1 MGRLQRGSRC
11 RQSDERP
18 DNQGRHSGSMSRPAQ
33 TDRASIVVV
42 QDRTQRVV
50 VTPVRFGLFVPQG
63 WIMDLAEIEDPIEQY
78 ETMSRVAQ
86 TAERLGFESI
96 WLFDHFHTYF
106 KPVLETTFEC
116 WTSTAALARD
126 TKTIRLGQMVTCNSY
141 RNPALMAKM
150 ASTVDVLSHGRLDF
164 GIGAGWYEH
173 EYLAYGYE
181 YPPTPGERL
190 RRLDEALQ
198 VISAMWT
205 EPYASFTGNHYKI
218 SGAINEPKGVQKP
231 HPPIWIGGSGE
242 KVTLKLAAKYG
253 DATNFGGHL
262 DDLSWYRHKLDVI
275 RAHCEDL
282 GRDPATITHSTNVE
296 TTLLR
301 AGDDPDALTKTY
313 RRDQTL
319 AEYKTH
325 AVVGGPQEVIDTY
338 GRLIDAGM
346 NYIVVADLP
355 GLAKIDVL
363 EYLAAEVLPAFR

>member
-1 MGRLQRGSRC
+1 
-11 RQSDERP
+11 
-18 DNQGRHSGSMSRPAQ
+18 
-33 TDRASIVVV
+33 
-42 QDRTQRVV
+42 
-50 VTPVRFGLFVPQG
+50 
-63 WIMDLAEIEDPIEQY
+63 MDLAEIEDPIEQY

-173 EYLAYGYE
+173 EYLAYGYDF
-181 YPPTPGERL
+181 PPTPGARL
-190 RRLDEALQ
+190 RMLDEALQ
-198 VISAMWT
+198 VITAMWT
-205 EPYASFTGNHYKI
+205 EPYASFEGNHYKI

-253 DATNFGGHL
+253 DATNLGGNL
-262 DDLSWYRHKLDVI
+262 DDMTYYTRKYDVI
-275 RAHCEDL
+275 RGHCEAI
-282 GRDPATITHSTNVE
+282 GRDPDTLIRSANIE

-301 AGDDPDALTKTY
+301 PGDDPELLTRTY
-313 RRDQTL
+313 RRDETL
-319 AEYKTH
+319 EQYRSH
-325 AVVGGPQEVIDTY
+325 AIVGGPQEVVDTY
-338 GRLIDAGM
+338 GRLIDAGV
-346 NYIVVADLP
+346 NYIIVSDLP
-355 GLAKIDVL
+355 GLARLDVL

>member
-1 MGRLQRGSRC
+1 M
-11 RQSDERP
+11 
-18 DNQGRHSGSMSRPAQ
+18 A
-33 TDRASIVVV
+33 
-42 QDRTQRVV
+42 
-50 VTPVRFGLFVPQG
+50 PVRFGLFVPQG
-63 WIMDLAEIEDPIEQY
+63 WILDLVDIKDPVEQY
-78 ETMSRVAQ
+78 EAMSRVAQ
-86 TAERLGFESI
+86 TAERLGFDSI

-126 TKTIRLGQMVTCNSY
+126 TKRIRLGQMVTCNSY

-173 EYLAYGYE
+173 EYLAYGYP
-181 YPPTPGERL
+181 YPGVGERL
-190 RRLDEALQ
+190 RMLGEALQ
-198 VISAMWT
+198 VIRAMWT
-205 EPYASFTGNHYKI
+205 EPYASFEGTHYKI

-242 KVTLKLAAKYG
+242 KVTLKLAAQYG
-253 DATNFGGHL
+253 DAINLGGNL
-262 DDLSWYRHKLDVI
+262 DNLDYYHHKLDVV
-275 RAHCEDL
+275 RAHCEDI
-282 GRDPATITHSTNVE
+282 GRDPATLIHSVNVE

-301 AGDDPDALTKTY
+301 AGDDPEELTKRY

-346 NYIVVADLP
+346 DYIIVSDVP
-355 GLAKIDVL
+355 GLATTDIL

>member
-1 MGRLQRGSRC
+1 
-11 RQSDERP
+11 
-18 DNQGRHSGSMSRPAQ
+18 
-33 TDRASIVVV
+33 
-42 QDRTQRVV
+42 
-50 VTPVRFGLFVPQG
+50 VRFGTFVPQG
-63 WIMDLAEIEDPIEQY
+63 WILDLVDIEDPIDQFEA
-78 ETMSRVAQ
+78 MSRVAQ
-86 TAERLGFESI
+86 TAERLGFDSV

-106 KPVLETTFEC
+106 KAVLETTFEC

-126 TKTIRLGQMVTCNSY
+126 TSRIRLGQMVTCNSY

-173 EYLAYGYE
+173 EYRAYGYE
-181 YPPTPGERL
+181 YPATPGERL
-190 RRLDEALQ
+190 RILGEALQ
-198 VISAMWT
+198 VIKAMWT
-205 EPYASFTGNHYKI
+205 DPYASFEGDHYKI
-218 SGAINEPKGVQKP
+218 SGAINEPKGVQKA

-262 DDLSWYRHKLDVI
+262 DDMSWYTHKLDVI
-275 RAHCEDL
+275 RAHCDAI

-301 AGDDPDALTKTY
+301 AGDDADALTRTY
-313 RRDQTL
+313 RRDQSL

-325 AVVGGPQEVIDTY
+325 AIVGGPQEVIDTY
-338 GRLIDAGM
+338 GRLIDAGID
-346 NYIVVADLP
+346 YIVVSDLP
-355 GLAKIDVL
+355 GIATTDIL

>member
-1 MGRLQRGSRC
+1 M
-11 RQSDERP
+11 
-18 DNQGRHSGSMSRPAQ
+18 A
-33 TDRASIVVV
+33 
-42 QDRTQRVV
+42 
-50 VTPVRFGLFVPQG
+50 PVRFGIFVPQG
-63 WIMDLAEIEDPIEQY
+63 WIMDLVDIEDPIEQY

-126 TKTIRLGQMVTCNSY
+126 TRTIRLGQMVTCNSY

-190 RRLDEALQ
+190 RRLAEALQ
-198 VISAMWT
+198 VIKAMWT
-205 EPYASFTGNHYKI
+205 EPYASFDGDYYKI

-231 HPPIWIGGSGE
+231 HPPIWIGGGGE
-242 KVTLKLAAKYG
+242 QVTLKLAAKYG

-262 DDLSWYRHKLDVI
+262 DDMSWYTHKLDVI
-275 RAHCEDL
+275 RAHCEGL
-282 GRDPATITHSTNVE
+282 GRDPDSLIRSTNVE
-296 TTLLR
+296 TTLTR
-301 AGDDPDALTKTY
+301 PGDDPDALTKTY

-319 AEYKTH
+319 AEYRTH

-355 GLAKIDVL
+355 GLAKLDVL